1 MAFNADQFRG
11 ALVDDGARPNL
22 FEVELGFPS
31 YVQNVASL
39 ARFMVKTAQLPGSTL
54 GSVPMQYF
62 GREVKVAGNRTFA
75 DWTVTIINDENFAIR
90 NAMDAWM
97 RGINDNV
104 SNIRDNRAR
113 NTVAGGQLFGTNGG
127 YASDA
132 VVTQYR
138 KTGGAAK
145 KYRFVGM
152 FPIDITP
159 IDLDWGSNDAVEE
172 FSVTFQYQYWVDVA
186 SVSGASAVTSPF
198 TSLV

>member
-22 FEVELGFPS
+22 FEVELGFPA

-90 NAMDAWM
+90 NAMDSWM

-104 SNIRDNRAR
+104 SNLRDNRAR
-113 NTVAGGQLFGTNGG
+113 NTVAGGQLFGSNGN
-127 YASDA
+127 SVSCA
-132 VVTQYR
+132 VV
-138 KTGGAAK
+138 AK
-145 KYRFVGM
+145 V
-152 FPIDITP
+152 
-159 IDLDWGSNDAVEE
+159 
-172 FSVTFQYQYWVDVA
+172 
-186 SVSGASAVTSPF
+186 
-198 TSLV
+198 

>member
-54 GSVPMQYF
+54 GSVPLQYF

-97 RGINDNV
+97 RGINDNRE
-104 SNIRDNRAR
+104 NIRDTRAR
-113 NTVAGGQLFGTNGG
+113 NTISGGALVGNTGG

-132 VVTQYR
+132 TVTQYR
-138 KTGGAAK
+138 KTGGTAK
-145 KYRFVGM
+145 KFRFVGM

-159 IDLDWGSNDAVEE
+159 IDLDWGSNDAIEE
-172 FSVTFQYQYWVDVA
+172 FSVTFQYQYWIEA
-186 SVSGASAVTSPF
+186 NSSAGGPGTSPF
-198 TSLV
+198 VGPR